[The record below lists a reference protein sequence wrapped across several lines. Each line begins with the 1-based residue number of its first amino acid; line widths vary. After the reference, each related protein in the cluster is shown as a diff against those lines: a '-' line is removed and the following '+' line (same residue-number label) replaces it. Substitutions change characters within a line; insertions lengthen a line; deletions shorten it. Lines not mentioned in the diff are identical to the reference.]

1 MKKAL
6 FCLGLLL
13 LSAALQAQS
22 KWTDEGCYDI
32 SWYDKD
38 AETYSIASA
47 SQLAGLAY
55 LVNST
60 TDLFDGKVVELTAD
74 VDLAGKEWMPIGDND
89 QSALDNSGILR
100 PSAFHGTFDG
110 KNHTVSNIQIDI
122 DENELVAK
130 SRSWVVG
137 LFGESDGTIQNLH
150 MEGGS
155 IKVQLTGNIPSEQ
168 WKHSI
173 MTGSVCGMGTK
184 VSHCTS
190 SVSVDVST
198 RYTEGYT
205 GGILGQGYV
214 EYCENTGKVIGT
226 NGSCIGG
233 VLGIGNAY
241 HCTNK
246 SEIVS
251 IGRDLH
257 VGGIAGSVATN
268 IGSPSAQTGGY
279 YADGCVNYGNVSN
292 TTGDEGFVCRIGGIA
307 GSGDFL
313 INCMNYGNLDAN
325 VSCYDFFSNE
335 VVMGGICGGGSFVAN
350 SANAGNLSITGK
362 NGFVWQAGINAYGGA
377 SNCYNT
383 GKQSITSIKSLEI
396 VQNAIAFPIDQDYTV
411 SDCYYA
417 QETGCSST
425 SAVVM
430 AYADMCKDEFTKKLN
445 DEAAEISC
453 QTFTNRQNRQPL
465 EWQTVAGQ
473 TPQLSDKLL
482 HTLSVIVDD
491 GYYNSSSFLNYSSE
505 AGSISTDQKVVTAGT
520 QVKIKAT
527 PAGNNKLLN
536 LKVYKMSTPLGRPSG
551 NDLLFEQTTLDP
563 FPMPDELHVCV
574 MASFG
579 IPEGI
584 EEQQADTRLKVMTD
598 GRNLTISPAQAGIVE
613 IISGGGQ
620 LLLKESHDSSF
631 QFAAPQSGLYIVKV
645 QFADGST
652 VVRKVMA
659 D

>member
-1 MKKAL
+1 MKEAL

-60 TDLFDGKVVELTAD
+60 TDLFEGKVVELTAD
-74 VDLAGKEWMPIGDND
+74 VDLAGKEWVPIGDNE
-89 QSALDNSGILR
+89 QSVPDDYGMMK
-100 PSAFHGTFDG
+100 PVAFGGTFDG
-110 KNHTVSNIQIDI
+110 QNHTVSNIQIDI
-122 DENELVAK
+122 DENELAAK

-155 IKVQLTGNIPSEQ
+155 IKVQLTRNIPTEQ
-168 WKHSI
+168 WDYDI
-173 MTGSVCGMGTK
+173 MTGSVCGAGTK

-190 SVSVDVST
+190 SVSVNVNT
-198 RYTEGYT
+198 RYREGYT

-226 NGSCIGG
+226 NGTYIGG
-233 VLGIGNAY
+233 VLGQGNAY
-241 HCTNK
+241 RCTNRA
-246 SEIVS
+246 EIASFGVQLS
-251 IGRDLH
+251 
-257 VGGIAGSVATN
+257 VGGIAGSVAVN
-268 IGSPSAQTGGY
+268 MGSPSAKRGGC

-292 TTGDEGFVCRIGGIA
+292 TTSDEGFTCHIGGIA

-350 SANAGNLSITGK
+350 SANAGKLSITGK

-383 GKQSITSIKSLEI
+383 GELSITSIKSLEI
-396 VQNAIAFPIDQDYTV
+396 QQNAIAFPIDQDYTV
-411 SDCYYA
+411 TDCYYT
-417 QETGCSST
+417 QETGCGST
-425 SAVVM
+425 SAVMM
-430 AYADMCKDEFTKKLN
+430 AYVDMCKDDFTQKLN
-445 DEAAEISC
+445 SKAAEICLGSLGF
-453 QTFTNRQNRQPL
+453 FTDIQPA
-465 EWQTVAGQ
+465 EWQSVASQ
-473 TPQLSDKLL
+473 TPQLTDKSL
-482 HTLSVIVDD
+482 HTLTVKVDND
-491 GYYNSSSFLNYSSE
+491 YDAPQFLNFSCK
-505 AGSISTDQKVVTAGT
+505 AGSISTDRKTATAGT
-520 QVKIKAT
+520 EIKVDVT
-527 PAGNNKLLN
+527 PGENCMFQSLR
-536 LKVYKMSTPLGRPSG
+536 VYKLNNMYGTPSDQ
-551 NDLLFEQTTLDP
+551 DLLFEQNTLDP
-563 FPMPDELHVCV
+563 FPMPDEKFVCI
-574 MASFG
+574 AAYFST
-579 IPEGI
+579 PEDI
-584 EEQQADTRLKVMTD
+584 ESEQANARLKVMTD
-598 GRNLTISPAQAGIVE
+598 GRNFTISPAQAGIVE
-613 IISGGGQ
+613 IISGSGQ